1 MSTEAL
7 GLWTEA
13 KKELSLVLEP
23 VQFSTWVE
31 RLQFVDFVSS
41 DNKLIL
47 SAPSNFVKNICMQWI
62 DKFNTVL
69 TQIMG
74 MPITVEIEVAAVKES
89 EPSSPAQNVTPQQDV
104 SNRSPAI
111 PSEESDSDQPKH
123 SENVSQQSSNVRNDE
138 GNTMTFESFVVSDSN
153 EYAAATARAIAER
166 PGFQYNPLM
175 IYGDSGLGKT
185 HLLHAIENYVR
196 RVFPTKKVKFVTAEG
211 FLNDFVAALRNKTNE
226 HFRIT
231 YRNLDLLLIDDIQYL
246 CGKTDTQMELFN
258 TFNRMVEN
266 HKQMV
271 FSCDQHPEKLQGMEQ
286 RLVTRF
292 VQGLTVALPPPD
304 FEARMAI
311 LMNWAETNR
320 LKIDNAAA
328 EYVAANVIGSVR
340 KMQGVFNHLLMT
352 ASIRKKSVI
361 TKEDAA
367 AWLKDKGVIT
377 TNAAPVSVDKIISE
391 TASYFHLKPNDLKGE
406 SRVKDIAY
414 ARQIAMTLCRR
425 LTKMS
430 TTQIGA
436 YFGNKQHGT
445 VISNVNKIQTLLDAG
460 SEQTVYD
467 IETLTKKVSES

>member
-1 MSTEAL
+1 MNTEAL
-7 GLWTEA
+7 GLWDEA
-13 KKELSLVLEP
+13 KKEIQLVLDH

-31 RLQFVDFVSS
+31 RLDCVDLE
-41 DNKLIL
+41 DGNKLVL
-47 SAPSNFVKNICMQWI
+47 SAPSEFVRTTCLKWVQT
-62 DKFNTVL
+62 FETVL
-69 TQIMG
+69 QQIMNSS
-74 MPITVEIEVAAVKES
+74 ITVEIIVSAPNIPPQPNIYTPSKDVQTAES
-89 EPSSPAQNVTPQQDV
+89 STK
-104 SNRSPAI
+104 
-111 PSEESDSDQPKH
+111 QPKH
-123 SENVSQQSSNVRNDE
+123 SVQSVSQETENTGDDD

-166 PGFQYNPLM
+166 PGFQYNPLL

-185 HLLHAIENYVR
+185 HLLHAVENYVR

-211 FLNDFVAALRNKTNE
+211 FLNDFVSALRNKTNE
-226 HFRIT
+226 HFRMT

-258 TFNRMVEN
+258 TFNKMVEN

-292 VQGLTVALPPPD
+292 EQGLTVALPPPD

-311 LMNWAETNR
+311 LMNWAEIHK
-320 LKIDNAAA
+320 LKIDGAAA
-328 EYVAANVIGSVR
+328 EYVAANATGSVR

-352 ASIRKKSVI
+352 ASIRKKTII

-367 AWLKDKGVIT
+367 AWLKDKGVLVS
-377 TNAAPVSVDKIISE
+377 NAAPVSVDKIISE
-391 TASYFHLKPNDLKGE
+391 TAAYFHLKPNDLKGE

-460 SEQTVYD
+460 SEQTIYD
-467 IETLTKKVSES
+467 IDTLTKKVAES